1 MHEPSVLD
9 GLTEMTGVQM
19 LWFADYYD
27 GPLDGLALLDGREY
41 WFIAVADERDC
52 PVDQE
57 RRCYVLH
64 AISEEQARA
73 EWAEH
78 RDFVAVVGGP
88 GCVHTPA
95 CAHGPVDADAA
106 AAWHR
111 DHPWELRP
119 DHASAPAIG
128 WFRGY

>member
-1 MHEPSVLD
+1 MHDPAVLD
-9 GLTEMTGVQM
+9 GLAELTDVRM

-27 GPLDGLALLDGREY
+27 GPLDGLALFDGREY
-41 WFIAVADERDC
+41 WFIAVADEHGV

-64 AISEEQARA
+64 AISEEQAQA
-73 EWAEH
+73 EWADH

-88 GCVHTPA
+88 GCVHTPS
-95 CAHGPVDADAA
+95 CTRGPGGAEAT

-111 DHPWELRP
+111 DHPWDLRP

-128 WFRGY
+128 WFRG